1 MAPSSP
7 AVTNILQKLSVI
19 RQQDMISK
27 QQFALAKEKYDQGLH
42 LFNDKKYAE
51 SIPMFEESFHLNPN
65 SDDTANYLKLAQQEQ
80 QKADEAKRSRNAQ
93 TRLVTTNTRGPT
105 TTTAP
110 PNPQTRTTGGDSSH
124 PTNTA
129 TPPR

>member
-110 PNPQTRTTGGDSSH
+110 PNPQTRTTG
-124 PTNTA
+124 
-129 TPPR
+129 